1 MHIYKYQQMQNTT
14 TGKIVANN
22 TVGNVQLLAK
32 DMLDV
37 LIGISKF
44 KPLSFDNYKKHIDA
58 GWDDPKK
65 YIADYGKHYAI
76 NSHSDTNRRI
86 YNDILLVAGA
96 RRQLYKSSISPE
108 MRNLPSSLLANMI
121 EGIPLSVRFPKIS
134 YVLEKN
140 KKALHLLLTD
150 IANNRAFGGDD
161 WREWQRNPMSW
172 LLKNKPKEVRDLY
185 DPTAITNII
194 FSPIEEINHSI
205 LDTFHLVN
213 ANSKDEFIAF
223 SWTLRVLQEER
234 NTFDERII
242 FPANPFGPLS
252 CPHIEFLPALFDS
265 FGYPQTQLLSN
276 GNKTSLKRFAKNVID
291 EQLGLGDR
299 EQNRNF
305 RKTLEFRIF
314 EQYPNEVREIVLDR
328 RRADAGPSGSDS
340 KVFPRPHWFTPE
352 IEKEFHHRVTWLPTP
367 ADLSYEGEVM
377 QHCVGSYKNSC
388 RNGHSVIF
396 NVTTPAGRSTMEIR
410 NDFRGSELYVN
421 QHRAK
426 GNKVPPE
433 ENIKLGEEFLKR
445 VKENER

>member
-1 MHIYKYQQMQNTT
+1 MQNTT

-22 TVGNVQLLAK
+22 TVGNVQSLAK

-44 KPLSFDNYKKHIDA
+44 KPLSFDDYKKYIDA

-76 NSHSDTNRRI
+76 NSHSNTNRRI
-86 YNDILLVAGA
+86 YNDILLVIGL
-96 RRQLYKSSISPE
+96 RRRLYKSSISPE
-108 MRNLPSSLLANMI
+108 MRNLPSPLLANMI
-121 EGIPLSVRFPKIS
+121 EGIPLSVKFPKIS

-161 WREWQRNPMSW
+161 WQEWQRNPMSW

-185 DPTAITNII
+185 DPDAITNII
-194 FSPIEEINHSI
+194 FSPIEEINRSI
-205 LDTFHLVN
+205 IDAFHLVN
-213 ANSKDEFIAF
+213 ANSEDGFIAF

-234 NTFDERII
+234 NNFNERII

-265 FGYPQTQLLSN
+265 FGQSRTHLLSN

-305 RKTLEFRIF
+305 RKTLEFRIL
-314 EQYPNEVREIVLDR
+314 EQYPNEVREIVLAR
-328 RRADAGPSGSDS
+328 RRADAEVFPRPSGSGLDS

-352 IEKEFHHRVTWLPTP
+352 IEKEFHRRVTWLSTS

-388 RNGHSVIF
+388 RNGHSAIF
-396 NVTTPAGRSTMEIR
+396 NVITPAGRSTMEIR

-421 QHRAK
+421 QHRAVR
-426 GNKVPPE
+426 NSPPPE
-433 ENIKLGEEFLKR
+433 ENIKLGNEFLEK
-445 VKENER
+445 VKENEQ

>member
-1 MHIYKYQQMQNTT
+1 MQNTT

-22 TVGNVQLLAK
+22 TVGNVQSLAK

-44 KPLSFDNYKKHIDA
+44 KPLSFDDYKKYVDA

-86 YNDILLVAGA
+86 YNDILLVIGL
-96 RRQLYKSSISPE
+96 RRRLYRSHISPE

-134 YVLEKN
+134 YILEKN

-194 FSPIEEINHSI
+194 FSPIEEINRSI
-205 LDTFHLVN
+205 LDTFHLVD
-213 ANSKDEFIAF
+213 ANREDGFIAF

-252 CPHIEFLPALFDS
+252 CPHIEFLPALFDA
-265 FGYPQTQLLSN
+265 FGNPQTQLLSN

-305 RKTLEFRIF
+305 RKTLEFRIL

-410 NDFRGSELYVN
+410 NDFRGSELYIN

-433 ENIKLGEEFLKR
+433 ENIKLGNEFLEK
-445 VKENER
+445 VKENEQ

>member
-1 MHIYKYQQMQNTT
+1 MQNTT

-22 TVGNVQLLAK
+22 TVGNVQSLAK

-44 KPLSFDNYKKHIDA
+44 KPLSFDDYKKYIDA

-76 NSHSDTNRRI
+76 NSHSNTNRRI
-86 YNDILLVAGA
+86 YNDILLVIGL
-96 RRQLYKSSISPE
+96 RRRLYRSHISPE
-108 MRNLPSSLLANMI
+108 MRNLPSPLLANMI
-121 EGIPLSVRFPKIS
+121 EGIPLSVKFPKIS

-161 WREWQRNPMSW
+161 WQEWQRNPMSW

-194 FSPIEEINHSI
+194 FSPIEEINRSI

-213 ANSKDEFIAF
+213 ANSEDGFIAF

-234 NTFDERII
+234 NKFDERII

-252 CPHIEFLPALFDS
+252 CPHIEFLPALFDG

-305 RKTLEFRIF
+305 RKTLEFRIL
-314 EQYPNEVREIVLDR
+314 EQYPNEVREIVLAR
-328 RRADAGPSGSDS
+328 RRAAAEVFPHPSGSDP

-433 ENIKLGEEFLKR
+433 ENIKLGNEFLEK
-445 VKENER
+445 VKENEQ

>member
-1 MHIYKYQQMQNTT
+1 MKNTT

-44 KPLSFDNYKKHIDA
+44 KPLSFDDYKKYIDA

-76 NSHSDTNRRI
+76 NSHSNTNRRI
-86 YNDILLVAGA
+86 YNDILLVIGL
-96 RRQLYKSSISPE
+96 RRRLYRSHISPE
-108 MRNLPSSLLANMI
+108 MRNLPSPLLANMI
-121 EGIPLSVRFPKIS
+121 EGIPLSVKFPKIS

-161 WREWQRNPMSW
+161 WQEWQRNPMSW
-172 LLKNKPKEVRDLY
+172 LLKNKPKEVRNLY

-213 ANSKDEFIAF
+213 ANSEDEFIAF

-265 FGYPQTQLLSN
+265 FGHPQTQLLSN
-276 GNKTSLKRFAKNVID
+276 GSKTSLKRFAKNVID

-299 EQNRNF
+299 DQNRNF
-305 RKTLEFRIF
+305 RKTLEFRIL

-328 RRADAGPSGSDS
+328 RRAAAGPSGSDT

-352 IEKEFHHRVTWLPTP
+352 IEKEFHHRVTWLSTP

-388 RNGHSVIF
+388 RNGHSAIF

-433 ENIKLGEEFLKR
+433 ENIKLGNEFLEK
-445 VKENER
+445 VKENEQ